1 VSAEFVC
8 TSRDSRI
15 KVTDPSSQFI
25 INTAITGFD
34 GTLEVVDTSANRLQG
49 QTITFNNGHLESGT
63 LHAFF
68 KGKYDPASTDS
79 LKLEGSHRLRC
90 DSGTVLP
97 AVSVSGSSNTIEGS
111 PLFSGAIT
119 LADSSSILNLGL
131 QTKLNQNIVLNTGK
145 IVLNNV
151 LELGDDVTIGNDGT
165 VDFNAKR
172 LALPSKDS
180 TWSTTLYFDNASDL
194 VLNGKTTL
202 SGMWVF
208 GPSDG
213 SSVMNGN
220 GNVLDMTLGG
230 TIWVRSGHGLALTDV
245 TIKGLGHDRGWFLLE
260 DENATL
266 SLVNVTLALDES
278 YTITQGQMYVYG
290 SNSHIITADKYLT
303 FNQSGKLKI
312 DRAAFIYDPLNTSTT
327 TKNVVPYEED
337 DTNLYLL
344 NGGRLRA
351 QPDVVAEVA
360 SEATLTYD
368 DANNALVKNQDL
380 SSSHKITFRGN
391 ASSTVSLDGAG
402 FICQMPRAATAVIVV
417 SDNKHA
423 LLSNVVLKDFSPAHI
438 QIGTGASF
446 RFGDDVYIQL
456 ADNASDLT
464 YTWSFDGN
472 STIDGRGKSLTLAGN
487 DSIRVNDHR
496 TLTVKDT
503 VLHGVKTIN
512 DGIGR
517 IYGVDPSSKIILDD
531 VTMYLDGTYN
541 YSHGALDIN
550 NNVKIRGNGKTIAYT
565 STTALT
571 INSNSQL
578 FCDRGVTFSYDSR
591 SAAQDKIV
599 FTDASSQLY
608 FNASTL
614 HVTNTGLHLQTGA
627 VLFDD
632 KVTVSAE
639 ATQYTNEAVRFNSN
653 LKAYIL
659 AGASLN
665 VLGIIKYE

>member
-1 VSAEFVC
+1 
-8 TSRDSRI
+8 
-15 KVTDPSSQFI
+15 
-25 INTAITGFD
+25 
-34 GTLEVVDTSANRLQG
+34 
-49 QTITFNNGHLESGT
+49 
-63 LHAFF
+63 
-68 KGKYDPASTDS
+68 
-79 LKLEGSHRLRC
+79 
-90 DSGTVLP
+90 
-97 AVSVSGSSNTIEGS
+97 
-111 PLFSGAIT
+111 
-119 LADSSSILNLGL
+119 
-131 QTKLNQNIVLNTGK
+131 
-145 IVLNNV
+145 
-151 LELGDDVTIGNDGT
+151 
-165 VDFNAKR
+165 
-172 LALPSKDS
+172 
-180 TWSTTLYFDNASDL
+180 
-194 VLNGKTTL
+194 
-202 SGMWVF
+202 
-208 GPSDG
+208 
-213 SSVMNGN
+213 
-220 GNVLDMTLGG
+220 
-230 TIWVRSGHGLALTDV
+230 
-245 TIKGLGHDRGWFLLE
+245 
-260 DENATL
+260 
-266 SLVNVTLALDES
+266 
-278 YTITQGQMYVYG
+278 
-290 SNSHIITADKYLT
+290 
-303 FNQSGKLKI
+303 LKI

-402 FICQMPRAATAVIVV
+402 FICQMPRAATAVIVA